1 MPVSATDV
9 EQKISRLNE
18 RRDEQMT
25 EFEQRQMDEGAK
37 SPVYIYNVSKI
48 HQHDQNHGG
57 QLGTVRIAKCE
68 PGKQVSEPAII
79 NGVVARRYDA
89 GFGKRRWMLED
100 GMDIAMDLC
109 QCNPKYP
116 SENSR
121 NNLLNYGV
129 FITRAP
135 FEELVEKRE
144 GETDPQYQRRLEKE
158 QTKILAAPIA
168 AYEKKLRSLVLEA
181 DRFHSSPKA
190 DGAPD
195 PKIYIVNIHLD
206 ALNALNEI
214 LVTRGQAEEKR
225 PWAPVGYKGGLAQK
239 DCKFCGRPMPSDKPK
254 CPTCGE
260 IVDQE
265 LYDKMKKG

>member
-18 RRDEQMT
+18 RRDEQMS
-25 EFEQRQMDEGAK
+25 EFEARQVDEGAK
-37 SPVYIYNVSKI
+37 NPIHIYNVSKI
-48 HQHDQNHGG
+48 DQHDQNHGG
-57 QLGTVRIAKCE
+57 QLGTKRIERCE
-68 PGKQVSEPAII
+68 SGQQVSKPTLVD
-79 NGVVARRYDA
+79 GVVARRYDA

-109 QCNPKYP
+109 GCNPKYP
-116 SENSR
+116 SENAN

-129 FITRAP
+129 FISRRP
-135 FEELVEKRE
+135 FEELVERRE

-158 QTKILAAPIA
+158 QTKILVAPMA
-168 AYEKKLRSLVLEA
+168 AYEKKLRSRILEA
-181 DRFHSSPKA
+181 DRYHSTPKA
-190 DGAPD
+190 DGSPD
-195 PKIYIVNIHLD
+195 PKTFIVQIHLD
-206 ALNALNEI
+206 ALNALNEMI
-214 LVTRGQAEEKR
+214 VTRGQAEETR
-225 PWAPVGYKGGLAQK
+225 PWAPVGYKTGASQK
-239 DCKFCGRPMPSDKPK
+239 DCRFCGRLMPFDKPK